1 MQDPNLNRKLGPYRL
16 QRIVGRGGMGTVYAA
31 QDESTGEFA
40 AVKVLSPALASDES
54 FRERFAAEIESLKK
68 LQHPNIV
75 RLTGFGEQDGHLFY
89 VMELVEGNSLQEELR
104 RGRRFTWRE
113 VSQIA
118 IEICAALKHAH
129 DHGIIHRDLKPA
141 NLLLT
146 TDDQIKLFDFGIAK
160 LFGSSQLTTGSVMGT
175 AAYMAPEQGEGKPVG
190 PRTDLYSLG
199 SVMYALLVG
208 KPPFSGQSI
217 AEVVHKVRFDA
228 PTPVC
233 RLVNEVPVEME
244 HLIEQLLE
252 KQPERRIPTA
262 LAVSHR
268 LKAMEHA
275 LSVHSDDDSAVSAD
289 TDVFPVEQNEEEPQ
303 ISDRPTIQL
312 PHDLK
317 AESERTHVTTDPST
331 TGGET
336 HFTRVEASR
345 ESSPSLIPW
354 QTIGMLLAF
363 GFVATTI
370 YFAVE
375 QWRQPPTA
383 NSLYQK
389 IVEKEDLEDDRW
401 FLTVEREVKQ
411 FLELYPNDSRS
422 KNVDE
427 IKEMIDVDRLQRRL
441 ELQARRG
448 KSFSLAIQQ
457 LYVAAVRRAETDL
470 AGSTRD
476 LHAILMLYQ
485 GKEKLSPE
493 EQACLNLIQRRSA
506 IQQSELEQQ
515 RETQLALIEE
525 RMRYAQQICKTDPD
539 SAKSIYQGIV
549 DLYADEKWAQA
560 LVDQARQAFLSLP

>member
-1 MQDPNLNRKLGPYRL
+1 M
-16 QRIVGRGGMGTVYAA
+16 
-31 QDESTGEFA
+31 
-40 AVKVLSPALASDES
+40 LSPALAGDES

-113 VSQIA
+113 VSRIA

-160 LFGSSQLTTGSVMGT
+160 LFGSNQLTTGSVMGT
-175 AAYMAPEQGEGKPVG
+175 ADYMAPEQGEGKPVG

-233 RLVNEVPVEME
+233 RLINDVPVEME

-252 KQPERRIPTA
+252 KRPEGRIPTA

-275 LSVHSDDDSAVSAD
+275 LSVHSDEDASASAD
-289 TDVFPVEQNEEEPQ
+289 TDVFQIEQLEEEHEAQ

-312 PHDLK
+312 PNDLK
-317 AESERTHVTTDPST
+317 AESERTHVTTDRPSS
-331 TGGET
+331 GGDT
-336 HFTRVEASR
+336 HFTRVEASK
-345 ESSPSLIPW
+345 ESGQSVVFW
-354 QTIGMLLAF
+354 QTLGMLVALA
-363 GFVATTI
+363 FVATTI

-389 IVEKEDLEDDRW
+389 IMEQEDFDDKRW
-401 FLTVEREVKQ
+401 FLAVEREVKQ

-422 KNVDE
+422 SNVDE
-427 IKEMIDVDRLQRRL
+427 IKEMIEVDRLQRRL

-448 KSFSLAIQQ
+448 KSSQSAVQQ

-476 LHAILMLYQ
+476 LQSILMLYQ

-493 EQACLNLIQRRSA
+493 EQACLNLIKRRSA
-506 IQQSELEQQ
+506 IQERELKQQ
-515 RETQLALIEE
+515 REAQLALIT
-525 RMRYAQQICKTDPD
+525 RQMQHAKQIQKTNSDFARD
-539 SAKSIYQGIV
+539 IYQGIIN
-549 DLYADEKWAQA
+549 LYAGESWAETQVA
-560 LVDQARQAFLSLP
+560 QARQALLSLR